1 MIDFPVQFLRLMPRV
16 STRTGQTR
24 APRVTNRA
32 VGYPA
37 RRTINFAGF
46 RLATGLETRCCAIA
60 SLEAEASR
68 APRRASSL
76 RDPSGICSMLRL
88 ALKALNAGEVHR
100 PREGRAAPALPCR
113 TQFGA

>member
-1 MIDFPVQFLRLMPRV
+1 
-16 STRTGQTR
+16 
-24 APRVTNRA
+24 
-32 VGYPA
+32 
-37 RRTINFAGF
+37 
-46 RLATGLETRCCAIA
+46 
-60 SLEAEASR
+60 LEAEASR

-113 TQFGA
+113 TQFGAAVESAHPKAIRIRVGARGRSINRGAAFGAESVRPLVPAFGDLDVDRRGSAP